1 MHRIRLT
8 AAPLAAAL
16 ASLLAGP
23 ALAQG
28 VTAAATAAPAADD
41 AAATDLDTVQVIGKV
56 DYGYLRKRTG
66 SATKT
71 DTDLQ
76 NVPQAITVVTQD
88 LIRDQAMQNLSD
100 VVRYVP
106 GATMAQGEG
115 NRDAPVLRGNASTS
129 DMFVDGVRD
138 DTQYFRDL
146 YNIERVEVLKG
157 PNAMIFGR
165 GGSGGVINRV
175 TKEAG
180 WETVRELDL
189 QLGSFDRRR
198 VAADIGQPI
207 SDAAA
212 VRVTGMFEDSESHRD
227 GYEARRWGLNPT
239 VAIAAGED
247 TRIHL
252 GFEHFEDERVAD
264 RGVPSLP
271 TATDGRRLPV
281 ETDRSTFFGD
291 PRRSPTWVDVD
302 AFSAVVE
309 HDFGGGLGMR
319 NRTRLA
325 DYDKFYQNV
334 FPSGP
339 VSFSSSGEARA
350 PIAAYNNATRRKN
363 AFNQTDFVWNID
375 GAVKHTVLFGAELGR
390 QETDNLRLTGYF
402 GAPGAT
408 ATSVLVPV
416 SNPRYTGPLTF
427 RPSPTDAQNHTV
439 AKVAALY
446 VQDQIELS
454 PQWHALLGVRY
465 DRFDVDFR
473 NLRNGERI
481 AATDNLVSPRAG
493 LVYKPAE
500 SVSLYASYSLAFLPR
515 SGEQMTSLTA
525 SNRAFD
531 PEEFRNYELGAK
543 WEVVPGLSLTA
554 AAYRLQRKNVIRP
567 NPNDPTRSILVD
579 GERVR
584 GLEIGLAGNITDA
597 WSVMGGYAWQ
607 KGEIPRSD
615 LEPAQLPR
623 QTASLWNRYDFNER
637 WGVGLG
643 ASYRDDFYA
652 SPSNLVV
659 VKGYTRYDAAVFLD
673 LNERVELQLNLE
685 NIFDKKYFSSAHNDN
700 NITPGSPR
708 AAYLS
713 ARFRF

>member
-1 MHRIRLT
+1 MHRIRLP

-16 ASLLAGP
+16 ASLLATP
-23 ALAQG
+23 AFAQSLP
-28 VTAAATAAPAADD
+28 AAAAAAPAADD

-76 NVPQAITVVTQD
+76 DVPQAITVVTQD

-115 NRDAPVLRGNASTS
+115 NRDTPVLRGSASTS
-129 DMFVDGVRD
+129 DMFVDGIRD

-175 TKEAG
+175 TKQAG
-180 WETVRELDL
+180 WDTVRELDL
-189 QLGSFDRRR
+189 QVGSWNRRR
-198 VAADIGQPI
+198 GAADIAQPVN
-207 SDAAA
+207 DVFA
-212 VRVTGMFEDSESHRD
+212 VRVTGMFEDSESYRD

-239 VAIAAGED
+239 VALAASED

-252 GFEHFEDERVAD
+252 GLEHFEDERVAD

-271 TATDGRRLPV
+271 NATNGRRLPV

-291 PRRSPTWVDVD
+291 PARSPTWVDVD
-302 AFSAVVE
+302 AFTALVE
-309 HDFGGGLGMR
+309 HDFGSGLSLR

-325 DYDKFYQNV
+325 DHDKFYQNV
-334 FPSGP
+334 YASGP
-339 VSFSSSGEARA
+339 VNFSGTTARV
-350 PIAAYNNATRRKN
+350 PVAAYNNLTTRRN
-363 AFNQTDFVWNID
+363 LFNQTDLVWNID
-375 GAVKHTVLFGAELGR
+375 GAIQHTLLFGAELGR

-402 GAPGAT
+402 GDPGSDVS
-408 ATSVLVPV
+408 SVLVPLED
-416 SNPRYTGPLTF
+416 PRYTGPLF
-427 RPSPTDAQNHTV
+427 FAPSKTDAENHTV
-439 AKVAALY
+439 AKVAAVY

-454 PQWHALLGVRY
+454 PQWHALVGLRY
-465 DRFDVDFR
+465 DRFDVDFH
-473 NLRNGERI
+473 NLRTGERI
-481 AATDNLVSPRAG
+481 SATDNLVSPRAG
-493 LVYKPAE
+493 LVYKPVD
-500 SVSLYASYSLAFLPR
+500 SVSLYASYSLAHLPR

-525 SNRAFD
+525 NNRAFD

-543 WEVVPGLSLTA
+543 WEVIPGLSLSA
-554 AAYRLQRKNVIRP
+554 AAYRLQRKNVIAP
-567 NPNDPTRSILVD
+567 DPSDPARSILID
-579 GERVR
+579 GQRID
-584 GLEIGLAGNITDA
+584 GLEIGLAGNITEA

-607 KGEIPRSD
+607 EGEIPGND
-615 LEPAQLPR
+615 LEPAQLPER
-623 QTASLWNRYDFNER
+623 TASLWNRYDLNDR

-643 ASYRDDFYA
+643 ATYRDDFYA
-652 SPSNLVV
+652 TTSNLVV

-673 LNERVELQLNLE
+673 LSDSVELQLNLE
-685 NIFDKKYFSSAHNDN
+685 NVFDKEYFVSAHNDN